1 MKKKNRNIL
10 IMLAVLVVIGITAVL
25 LLTQPPEPA
34 EENSSSVSS
43 SVSIPIISRAAAEV
57 ASVTVENP
65 QGRYV
70 LLPAPKEKISSE
82 ETSSETSSEVS
93 AAESPVNFTLQGL
106 EDIPLNTGAVSAA
119 ARSLFPLSAVKEIE
133 TPDAL
138 ADFGLAGTGEA
149 TLTVAYTD
157 GGSDKLVVGIKSTG
171 TTGRYVMAGDKVYI
185 ASSLSESLL
194 GGELSF
200 VDTAVITVPD
210 IKTKDEEGNETAA
223 PDEME
228 AITFSGSNFAAP
240 IEIVLNENNP
250 NSMMPNKMVAPI
262 TADVN
267 SNTLTEITTAL
278 KTVSAASAVQVHV
291 TDADLAQYGLD
302 KPYAQVDYTMNGEQ
316 HSVKVSEPDEDGQ
329 CYLAADGK
337 PIVYQIPAAS
347 VSVWTNTTTNSLR
360 ASYIFL
366 ANIQDVEKLSF
377 KAGDQSYVFEMK
389 REQDEEASG
398 DTPQYTI
405 LPSLGGK
412 DIDYKKTYQPMYS
425 ALLNVSILSSEP
437 VEYDKTKT
445 PVLSIDYAYFENSNV
460 DHVTFYTVEGQD
472 RYAVEVNGVYSG
484 IVRGTSLNEFLTT
497 LQKAAQNEV
506 LKAD

>member
-10 IMLAVLVVIGITAVL
+10 IMLAVLVVIGIAAVL

-57 ASVTVENP
+57 ASVTVENT

-82 ETSSETSSEVS
+82 ASSEVS

-316 HSVKVSEPDEDGQ
+316 HSVK
-329 CYLAADGK
+329 
-337 PIVYQIPAAS
+337 
-347 VSVWTNTTTNSLR
+347 
-360 ASYIFL
+360 
-366 ANIQDVEKLSF
+366 LS
-377 KAGDQSYVFEMK
+377 
-389 REQDEEASG
+389 
-398 DTPQYTI
+398 
-405 LPSLGGK
+405 GG
-412 DIDYKKTYQPMYS
+412 
-425 ALLNVSILSSEP
+425 
-437 VEYDKTKT
+437 
-445 PVLSIDYAYFENSNV
+445 
-460 DHVTFYTVEGQD
+460 
-472 RYAVEVNGVYSG
+472 
-484 IVRGTSLNEFLTT
+484 
-497 LQKAAQNEV
+497 
-506 LKAD
+506 